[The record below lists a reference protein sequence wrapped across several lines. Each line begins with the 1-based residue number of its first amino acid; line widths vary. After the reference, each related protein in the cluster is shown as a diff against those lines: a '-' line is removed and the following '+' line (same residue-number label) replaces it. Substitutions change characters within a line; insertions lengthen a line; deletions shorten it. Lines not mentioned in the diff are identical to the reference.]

1 MDGTAVVA
9 LVAPGDSVGAAA
21 QRIPEYPAPRMK
33 LLVLLNGSAGTL
45 ANSTTK
51 DEPERIRRAFEA
63 AGHEVEVRDVDGSK
77 LEEEAKRALDSDIDA
92 IIAGGG
98 DGTLNA
104 IANVV
109 AGSGKAY
116 GVLPLGTHN
125 HFAKDLGTPLE
136 LEAAIAALSAGEI
149 VDLPIAEV
157 NGRIFLNFS
166 ALGFHPELVRHRD
179 AQRKTLGRGKWWAMV
194 VAMVHMFTRFP
205 IIRVRLT
212 TPDRTMKR
220 NTPSVIVCNNPHQMK
235 VFGVESASVTERGL
249 LNVYVARRS
258 SRMGMIW
265 LFIRAMFKSLDQ
277 AKNFESLALGQVTID
292 TSFGHARVSI
302 DGELAD
308 MRPPLKYQISTR
320 PLRVLRPAKEQP

>member
-1 MDGTAVVA
+1 
-9 LVAPGDSVGAAA
+9 
-21 QRIPEYPAPRMK
+21 MK

-45 ANSTTK
+45 ANSATK
-51 DEPERIRRAFEA
+51 DEPERIRQAFEA
-63 AGHEVEVRDVDGSK
+63 AGQQVEVRDVEGAK
-77 LEEEAKRALDSDIDA
+77 LEDETRAALETDIDA

-98 DGTLNA
+98 DGTLNT

-125 HFAKDLGTPLE
+125 HFAKDLGIPLE
-136 LEAAIAALSAGEI
+136 LEPAIAALSAGEI

-166 ALGFHPELVRHRD
+166 ALGFHPEVVRHRD
-179 AQRKTLGRGKWWAMV
+179 AQRKTLGRKKWTAML
-194 VAMVHMFTRFP
+194 VAFFHVFTRFP
-205 IIRVRLT
+205 IIRVRMT
-212 TPDRTMKR
+212 TPERTMKR

-258 SRMGMIW
+258 SRLGMIW

-277 AKNFESLALGQVTID
+277 AKNFESLALPQVTID
-292 TSFGHARVSI
+292 TSFGHARVSV
-302 DGELAD
+302 DGEIAD
-308 MRPPLKYQISTR
+308 MRPPLRYQLSTR
-320 PLRVLRPAKEQP
+320 PLRVLVPRKEQP

>member
-1 MDGTAVVA
+1 
-9 LVAPGDSVGAAA
+9 
-21 QRIPEYPAPRMK
+21 MK
-33 LLVLLNGSAGTL
+33 LLVLLNSFAGTL
-45 ANSTTK
+45 ANSATK
-51 DEPERIRRAFEA
+51 DEPERIHRGFEA
-63 AGHEVEVRDVDGSK
+63 AGHEVEVRDVEGAK
-77 LEEEAKRALDSDIDA
+77 LEEEAKAALESDVDV

-98 DGTLNA
+98 DGTLNT

-109 AGSGKAY
+109 AGSGKGY

-136 LEAAIAALSAGEI
+136 LEPAIEALSRGEI
-149 VDLPIAEV
+149 VDLPVAEV

-179 AQRKTLGRGKWWAMV
+179 AQRKTLGRAKWPAMF
-194 VAMVHMFTRFP
+194 VAFFRVFTRFP

-212 TPDRTMKR
+212 TPARTVKR

-235 VFGVESASVTERGL
+235 VFGVESASVTERCM

-258 SRMGMIW
+258 SRVGMIW
-265 LFIRAMFKSLDQ
+265 LFVRAMFNSLDQ
-277 AKNFESLALGQVTID
+277 AQNFESLPLEQVTIE
-292 TSFGHARVSI
+292 TSFGHTRVSI

-320 PLRVLRPAKEQP
+320 PLRVLMPAKERP